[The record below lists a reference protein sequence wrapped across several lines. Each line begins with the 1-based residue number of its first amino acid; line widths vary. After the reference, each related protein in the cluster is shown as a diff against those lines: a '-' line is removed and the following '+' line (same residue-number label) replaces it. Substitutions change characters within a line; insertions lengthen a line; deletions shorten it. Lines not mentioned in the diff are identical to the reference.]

1 MNDAW
6 VKVMYY
12 ISELINDKT
21 ALITGSTAGI
31 GFVIAESL
39 GNEGASVIINARKAD
54 SVAQAVESPKATTG
68 GKTIGFA
75 GDLSQTTIADALAVL
90 WRQYLSFAI
99 QRSARRI
106 YDFGS

>member
-21 ALITGSTAGI
+21 ALITGSTEGI

-39 GNEGASVIINARKAD
+39 GMKER
-54 SVAQAVESPKATTG
+54 P
-68 GKTIGFA
+68 
-75 GDLSQTTIADALAVL
+75 
-90 WRQYLSFAI
+90 
-99 QRSARRI
+99 
-106 YDFGS
+106 